1 MCHEQLKPQCN
12 GFGELNGLR
21 VWSIRIWHKS
31 WRLNIKDVP
40 RAMSMPGKKNDVDDT
55 FGSRVMIVFD
65 DIFRNTRFAG
75 MLVLRCNRL
84 SISVE
89 SPVYNLKLSTLHFD
103 CRRFKIE
110 VRKHLDTVI
119 RLFESR
125 DGEEDEIYLIFH
137 TIQLRNNW
145 LYTFKNI
152 GIPIY
157 DENDHVERQK
167 RVQFMRSS
175 VSMPTIPT
183 YSK

>member
-1 MCHEQLKPQCN
+1 MN
-12 GFGELNGLR
+12 GFR
-21 VWSIRIWHKS
+21 VWSIKTWHKAS
-31 WRLNIKDVP
+31 RLDIKDVT
-40 RAMSMPGKKNDVDDT
+40 RAMSMPGKKTTVDDT

-65 DIFRNTRFAG
+65 DIFKDTRFAG
-75 MLVLRCNRL
+75 MLLLRGYRL

-89 SPVYNLKLSTLHFD
+89 SPVYNLRLSTLHFD
-103 CRRFKIE
+103 CRRFEIE

-119 RLFESR
+119 RLFEFR
-125 DGEEDEIYLIFH
+125 NDKEDEVYLIFH

-152 GIPIY
+152 GIPIH
-157 DENDHVERQK
+157 DENDHVDRQK
-167 RVQFMRSS
+167 RVQFMRPS

>member
-1 MCHEQLKPQCN
+1 M
-12 GFGELNGLR
+12 NGLSVR
-21 VWSIRIWHKS
+21 SIRVLHKPS
-31 WRLNIKDVP
+31 RLQIKDVT
-40 RAMSMPGKKNDVDDT
+40 RAMSMPGKKTTVDNA

-65 DIFRNTRFAG
+65 DIFKDTRFAG
-75 MLVLRCNRL
+75 MLLLRGHRL

-89 SPVYNLKLSTLHFD
+89 SPVYNLSLSTLHFH
-103 CRRFKIE
+103 CHRFEIE

-119 RLFESR
+119 RLFEFR
-125 DGEEDEIYLIFH
+125 DEEQDEIYLIFH

-152 GIPIY
+152 GIPIH
-157 DENDHVERQK
+157 DENDHVDRQK
-167 RVQFMRSS
+167 RVQCMRSS

>member
-1 MCHEQLKPQCN
+1 MYRSRLKQKCN
-12 GFGELNGLR
+12 GFGVMNGLR
-21 VWSIRIWHKS
+21 VWSIRIWHKPA
-31 WRLNIKDVP
+31 RLQIKDVT
-40 RAMSMPGKKNDVDDT
+40 RAMSMPDKKKNVDDS

-65 DIFRNTRFAG
+65 DIFKDTRFAG
-75 MLVLRCNRL
+75 MLVLKGHRL
-84 SISVE
+84 SIAVE
-89 SPVYNLKLSTLHFD
+89 SPVYNLSLSTLHFD
-103 CRRFKIE
+103 CRRFEIE

-119 RLFESR
+119 RLFEFR
-125 DGEEDEIYLIFH
+125 DGKEDEVYLIFH

-152 GIPIY
+152 GMTIY
-157 DENDHVERQK
+157 DENDHVDRQK